1 MKSAYEIA
9 MERLEKSSGPS
20 QKLTDDQRA
29 RIAEINAAYDA
40 KIAQVRLQ
48 YETDLNTVASAEEMR
63 QVQEKLTGEVAELEQ
78 RREQE
83 IQHVWDVSK
92 D

>member
-63 QVQEKLTGEVAELEQ
+63 QVQEKLAGEVAELEQ